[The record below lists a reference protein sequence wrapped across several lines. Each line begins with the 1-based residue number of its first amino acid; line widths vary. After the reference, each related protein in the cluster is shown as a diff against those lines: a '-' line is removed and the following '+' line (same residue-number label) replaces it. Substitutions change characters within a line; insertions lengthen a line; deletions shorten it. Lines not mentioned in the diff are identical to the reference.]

1 MSQGSQADID
11 ESGDKKEAL
20 KLRKIKDY
28 LN

>member
-11 ESGDKKEAL
+11 ESGEKKKAL
-20 KLRKIKDY
+20 KLRKLKDY